1 MRSIEESAVG
11 VVGNSVSMSCA
22 ATYVENVYPGTK
34 TTINW
39 YRYEA
44 PDIPL
49 AGSTM
54 ESEVIFFT
62 YLRLNNSCKV
72 TGLENKQCHTTSI
85 ISRG

>member
-62 YLRLNNSCKV
+62 YLRLTVAKSPDWQISSV
-72 TGLENKQCHTTSI
+72 TRLL
-85 ISRG
+85 